1 MRPTPYGGPGC
12 PAPAWG
18 AGGDIRGQSPI
29 GGRLLLGF
37 GVGLGRVH
45 IALTKACASREV
57 YSGARSK
64 TRLLVILSLVR
75 FMLFS
80 FHRAGARSRLTARG
94 GTRQRRRGSRG
105 GGAAACMAVSGYV
118 SQVLFQEAGSRLR
131 QREEPRRRAFGR
143 EAGFDING
151 GTSRQ
156 WSTRGRRGMGMRR
169 LLASRRHGAHD
180 GIASSCADARVVCVS
195 ALARACS
202 MSHSGPKCWQHR
214 VVRPVEC
221 P

>member
-1 MRPTPYGGPGC
+1 M
-12 PAPAWG
+12 
-18 AGGDIRGQSPI
+18 QLQ
-29 GGRLLLGF
+29 LL
-37 GVGLGRVH
+37 VG
-45 IALTKACASREV
+45 ACASRLV
-57 YSGARSK
+57 NSACGPGMSGCVGSGGVRDVLRVGVPFTGLYPGAGPEGP
-64 TRLLVILSLVR
+64 SLC
-75 FMLFS
+75 
-80 FHRAGARSRLTARG
+80 G
-94 GTRQRRRGSRG
+94 RG
-105 GGAAACMAVSGYV
+105 GGVGCGVIKTTMH
-118 SQVLFQEAGSRLR
+118 QVLFQEAGSRLR

>member
-1 MRPTPYGGPGC
+1 MLDVIMFIPNTFPILLHKNLGRGTQNKKYHIPLYRKVYPGPGVLETK
-12 PAPAWG
+12 
-18 AGGDIRGQSPI
+18 D
-29 GGRLLLGF
+29 
-37 GVGLGRVH
+37 GLVFQF
-45 IALTKACASREV
+45 SV
-57 YSGARSK
+57 F
-64 TRLLVILSLVR
+64 V
-75 FMLFS
+75 LFS

>member
-1 MRPTPYGGPGC
+1 MGSWGGVRV
-12 PAPAWG
+12 AS
-18 AGGDIRGQSPI
+18 RM
-29 GGRLLLGF
+29 LLVGV
-37 GVGLGRVH
+37 GVGLGCVHSANEGLCQSEGVPAAGRVRNERRPRV
-45 IALTKACASREV
+45 SSFWFFV
-57 YSGARSK
+57 
-64 TRLLVILSLVR
+64 
-75 FMLFS
+75 LFS

-131 QREEPRRRAFGR
+131 RREQPRRRAFGR

>member
-1 MRPTPYGGPGC
+1 MVTQRGATSGERAQRVHGGGPKATHSILVPQCCEPGVV
-12 PAPAWG
+12 
-18 AGGDIRGQSPI
+18 
-29 GGRLLLGF
+29 RLL
-37 GVGLGRVH
+37 
-45 IALTKACASREV
+45 EV
-57 YSGARSK
+57 Q
-64 TRLLVILSLVR
+64 T
-75 FMLFS
+75 
-80 FHRAGARSRLTARG
+80 
-94 GTRQRRRGSRG
+94 
-105 GGAAACMAVSGYV
+105 
-118 SQVLFQEAGSRLR
+118 QEAGSRLR